1 MVAKAIAR
9 AVSKPKKPAIKADDL
24 KNPKRKEAKVVT
36 KGKQSTIE
44 RTEASIDKAS
54 KTAKDYGKRK
64 SELQR
69 LIRTSKGED
78 KAKYK
83 RQLASLEAKAE
94 LEKVMASA
102 KRSGSK
108 KVTLGSMREGKPDK
122 DFNKG
127 GMAKKNHAKPGSY
140 GKAYKKGGM
149 AIDMR
154 KTGMFKGGYSTKKK

>member
-1 MVAKAIAR
+1 MAGQIIKKALTA
-9 AVSKPKKPAIKADDL
+9 ADL
-24 KNPKRKEAKVVT
+24 KNPKRPQAKAKT
-36 KGKQSTIE
+36 RGKQTQIE
-44 RTEASIDKAS
+44 RSEAAIKGGG
-54 KTAKDYGKRK
+54 KTPAKLSKDYGKRK

-69 LIRTSKGED
+69 LIRTSKGEA
-78 KAKYK
+78 KARYK

-108 KVTLGSMREGKPDK
+108 KVTLGSMRKGKPDK

-127 GMAKKNHAKPGSY
+127 GMPKKDHGKSGSY
-140 GKAYKKGGM
+140 GKAYMKGGM

>member
-9 AVSKPKKPAIKADDL
+9 AVSKPKKPPVKADDL

-44 RTEASIDKAS
+44 RSEASINKAS

-69 LIRTSKGED
+69 LIRTAKGED

-83 RQLASLEAKAE
+83 RQLVSLEAKAE

-108 KVTLGSMREGKPDK
+108 KVTLGSMRSGKADK

-127 GMAKKNHAKPGSY
+127 GMAKKNFAKPGSY
-140 GKAYKKGGM
+140 GKAYMKGGM
-149 AIDMR
+149 A
-154 KTGMFKGGYSTKKK
+154 KKPKGKK